1 MKAAIFCHIEGN
13 YLDSRIQQELHRQYN
28 LLKDYAHQQGFSI
41 EYAAFHTDSFYLNHP
56 DRVLLSLIQ
65 NAQAEKFDL
74 ILVESKACFPLSQPD
89 LLPPIRLFIQQ
100 EHQMLEIGTRSTP
113 LTQPRSPQS
122 VTATY
127 MRQNLASQFDFS
139 MQ

>member
-1 MKAAIFCHIEGN
+1 MKAALFCHAEGN
-13 YLDSRIQQELHRQYN
+13 HLDSKIQRELHRQYN
-28 LLKDYAHQQGFSI
+28 LLEEYAHQQGFSI
-41 EYAAFHTDSFYLNHP
+41 EYTAFHTDSFHLDSP
-56 DRVLLSLIQ
+56 DRVLLSLMQ

-74 ILVESKACFPLSQPD
+74 ILVESKTCFPLSQPD

-100 EHQMLEIGTRSTP
+100 EHQMLEIGTSSTP
-113 LTQPRSPQS
+113 LIQPYQPQP

-127 MRQNLASQFDFS
+127 IRHSPASSINLS